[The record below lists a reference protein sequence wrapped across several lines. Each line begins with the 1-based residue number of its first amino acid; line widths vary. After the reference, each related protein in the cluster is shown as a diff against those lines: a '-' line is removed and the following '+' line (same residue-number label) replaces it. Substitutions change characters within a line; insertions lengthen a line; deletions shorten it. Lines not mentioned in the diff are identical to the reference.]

1 MTLKATLKAVNL
13 GIAFLLELCVLAAL
27 AYWGF
32 QTADSL
38 LLKIVLGIGA
48 PLLVAVIWGR
58 FMAPTSKGRLT
69 GLRYLLAKLVI
80 FGVAAIAL
88 AVAGQVTLAI
98 IFAIVSVINQI
109 LLIVWKQDAL
119 PNSSQP

>member
-1 MTLKATLKAVNL
+1 MGLKAVNL

-27 AYWGF
+27 AYWGL
-32 QTADSL
+32 QSADSL
-38 LLKIVLGIGA
+38 LLKIVLGIGV

-58 FMAPTSKGRLT
+58 FMAPTSKTRLT
-69 GLRYLLAKLVI
+69 GSRYLLMKLII
-80 FGVAAIAL
+80 FGAEAIAL

-98 IFAIVSVINQI
+98 IFAIVSVINEV

-119 PNSSQP
+119 PNNS